1 MPCVF
6 SRPVFSVVSFGFF
19 SVNWGMSNLVLHDGG
34 TANLRESE
42 NDAVDIGAVALPGSR
57 TSVGE
62 IFHGQNPEPL
72 FDETG
77 DLPCHYDLPQRASL
91 SDDEPLDFAGGPS
104 LFGAFDSAFQSDL
117 HDTLDPQQSLAG
129 DVEDWDSANV
139 HFERGP
145 GPSTGFVATDVCN
158 AFENPGPTISRSTQE
173 ALFSRALLTNCQ
185 TTDILLP
192 WETGF
197 YKEFFSDDLFSQ
209 IVPKMPVTDLC
220 SFDDASEPQVVAKTL
235 ASVAHDSNPN
245 PVFSRFV
252 VCKDDGPYAE
262 KQKQLREVAINK
274 FLVVLKHDLSCSVTG
289 RHILELGDTL
299 QQDLGAHAVVEAVL
313 GIRSP
318 ATLVK
323 RANSLLSYL
332 RWFAKTVGDFN
343 NPFTEAF
350 IWDYL
355 QHLKFVDAPATRGD
369 SAMSAFR
376 FGFHILG
383 IDTLGPALNS
393 RRLIGTCEI
402 MLSKKRLLRQAL
414 VLTVAQVKGLH
425 IALSNESLHVMDR
438 AVVAYL
444 LFALYGRCRN
454 SDLLMIHSIEKDFN
468 EAGGFV
474 IVRTS
479 HHKTGRMAALKTRL
493 MPIVIPARG
502 VDGSIWVEK
511 ALNVLEAAGAAPD
524 SPGEGPLLRAPA
536 GEKFAFMERG
546 LKASEVSCMLR
557 KFVGA
562 PEPVPGSQEPAV
574 SSHSLKATTLSWCAR
589 FGTSPASRSLLGRH
603 TSCLNETFAIYSRD
617 LVCAPVVELQGVID
631 SICDGTFSPDCQR
644 SEFFQHDSTLPQQS
658 SAQAGGDDEFEG
670 VEDPPTGEVESAMSE
685 LHECAGGDVGLDAE
699 VVTDVPPCGANVEVA
714 GPAGVVDTDSSDSS
728 SSSSVGSSSSDSEN
742 NEPTPRVKRFRAK
755 IPEEQV
761 WFVHSKSTLVH
772 RFDGDTHNSVKYL
785 VCGKRLTS
793 AYEPCAEATAWN
805 VLCKTCNKR

>member
-1 MPCVF
+1 MSQLNFCD
-6 SRPVFSVVSFGFF
+6 FGT
-19 SVNWGMSNLVLHDGG
+19 DD
-34 TANLRESE
+34 LRGSE
-42 NDAVDIGAVALPGSR
+42 NNTVDASADALPGSR
-57 TSVGE
+57 MSDNE
-62 IFHGQNPEPL
+62 PFHGQQSEP
-72 FDETG
+72 FFGETG
-77 DLPCHYDLPQRASL
+77 DLPCQYDHPRSAFLAV
-91 SDDEPLDFAGGPS
+91 DESFDFAGGS
-104 LFGAFDSAFQSDL
+104 SSFGALGVALQPDV
-117 HDTLDPQQSLAG
+117 HDTCDSHLSLAG
-129 DVEDWDSANV
+129 DVEDLDVVNEHLGRWSGAAASV
-139 HFERGP
+139 P
-145 GPSTGFVATDVCN
+145 TTDECHAVG
-158 AFENPGPTISRSTQE
+158 NPGPTISKASQD

-185 TTDILLP
+185 TSDILLP

-197 YKEFFSDDLFSQ
+197 YKDFFSDEMFSQ
-209 IVPKMPVTDLC
+209 IVPKMPVTEFC
-220 SFDDASEPQVVAKTL
+220 SFDDASEPQEVAKAL
-235 ASVAHDSNPN
+235 ASAAHDSNPN
-245 PVFSRFV
+245 PIFSRFV

-274 FLVVLKHDLSCSVTG
+274 FLVVLRHNLSCSVTG
-289 RHILELGDTL
+289 RHILELGDPI
-299 QQDLGAHAVVEAVL
+299 QQDLGAHAVVEAVS

-332 RWFAKTVGDFN
+332 RWFAKAIGDFR
-343 NPFTEAF
+343 NPFTEVC
-350 IWDYL
+350 IWEYL
-355 QHLKFVDAPATRGD
+355 QHLKFVDAPATKGD

-383 IDTLGPALNS
+383 IDTLGPALHS

-425 IALSNESLHVMDR
+425 MSLDNESLHVMDR

-454 SDLLMIHSIEKDFN
+454 SDLLMIHSIEKDFT

-474 IVRTS
+474 IFRTS

-502 VDGSIWVEK
+502 VDGNIWVEK
-511 ALNVLEAAGAAPD
+511 ALSALDTAGANPH
-524 SPGEGPLLRAPA
+524 SPCEGPLLRAPK
-536 GEKFAFMERG
+536 GEQSAFMERG

-562 PEPVPGSQEPAV
+562 PEPVPGCQDPV
-574 SSHSLKATTLSWCAR
+574 VTSHSLKATTLSWCAR
-589 FGTSPASRSLLGRH
+589 YGISPASRSLLGRH

-617 LVCAPVVELQGVID
+617 LVCAPVVELQTVID
-631 SICDGTFSPDCQR
+631 AIGDGTFSPDCQR
-644 SEFFQHDSTLPQQS
+644 SEFFQCDSAVPQKG
-658 SAQAGGDDEFEG
+658 AAPAD
-670 VEDPPTGEVESAMSE
+670 VETVGRDMGNPSTGEVESALSE
-685 LHECAGGDVGLDAE
+685 LHECAGGEVGVENEAISTAPPGDA
-699 VVTDVPPCGANVEVA
+699 DVEVA
-714 GPAGVVDTDSSDSS
+714 TPAGSANSDPSDSS
-728 SSSSVGSSSSDSEN
+728 SGSSVGSSSSDSEN

-755 IPEEQV
+755 IPEEQA

-785 VCGKRLTS
+785 VCGKRLTA
-793 AYEPCAEATAWN
+793 AYEPCVEATAWN
-805 VLCKTCNKR
+805 VLCKSCNRR